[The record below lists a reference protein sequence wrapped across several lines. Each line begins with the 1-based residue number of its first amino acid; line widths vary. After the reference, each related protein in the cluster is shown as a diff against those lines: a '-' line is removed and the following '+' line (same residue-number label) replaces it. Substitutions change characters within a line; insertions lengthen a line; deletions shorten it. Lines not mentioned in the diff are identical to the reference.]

1 MGFSAVAIADRVGHE
16 SIDITYRY
24 AHLFPTKQTE
34 MADKLNQEARDRCN
48 RWRSVTV
55 SFRMSPEENELLHH
69 LAQLSGMTKQD
80 YIIARLLQKEIAVH
94 GNPRVYKAL
103 RERMVAIQNELR
115 RIETGQSPSLE
126 TLEEIDMMANMMKG
140 LKDND

>member
-1 MGFSAVAIADRVGHE
+1 MTA
-16 SIDITYRY
+16 
-24 AHLFPTKQTE
+24 K
-34 MADKLNQEARDRCN
+34 ARDRCN

-69 LAQLSGMTKQD
+69 LAQLSGMTTQD

>member
-1 MGFSAVAIADRVGHE
+1 MTA
-16 SIDITYRY
+16 
-24 AHLFPTKQTE
+24 K
-34 MADKLNQEARDRCN
+34 ARDRCN

-69 LAQLSGMTKQD
+69 LAQLAGMTKQD